1 MLGRIPVKH
10 TIRTTVYADLSID
23 NMTLC
28 MELLALAWRNVLPV
42 AAYNQKD
49 QVPNEEETEHLQH
62 EAHIPPR
69 EKPPKWEPLQ
79 MHP

>member
-1 MLGRIPVKH
+1 
-10 TIRTTVYADLSID
+10 
-23 NMTLC
+23 